1 MARRLAVLG
10 LALVVAAVVIGLRMN
25 AGGGPAEPVAL
36 MSAAPADG
44 ARLGTSPDQV
54 SLTFSAEVDS
64 GQTHVV
70 VVDPDGTVWSTGE
83 PVVRGGTVT
92 QPVDAAGD
100 GPLVV
105 AYHAVFRD
113 GRELAGR
120 QQFVVGA
127 AAGPGVPR
135 DAAEDALAVA
145 EAADGHDHG
154 ELGPLAAVATL
165 VVMAGGAAVLILA
178 LRRPAR

>member
-1 MARRLAVLG
+1 MAHRLAVLG
-10 LALVVAAVVIGLRMN
+10 LALVVAAVVIGLRVN
-25 AGGGPAEPVAL
+25 AGGPAEPVAL

-44 ARLGTSPDQV
+44 ARLDTPPDEV
-54 SLTFSAEVDS
+54 TLTFSAEVDS

-70 VVDPDGTVWSTGE
+70 VVDPGGTVRSTGD

-92 QPVDAAGD
+92 QPVAAGD

-113 GRELAGR
+113 GRVLSGEQR
-120 QQFVVGA
+120 FTVGPA
-127 AAGPGVPR
+127 AAAAPDVAGGP
-135 DAAEDALAVA
+135 
-145 EAADGHDHG
+145 HDHG
-154 ELGPLAAVATL
+154 GMGPLAAVAAL
-165 VVMAGGAAVLILA
+165 VVMAGGAAVLTLA